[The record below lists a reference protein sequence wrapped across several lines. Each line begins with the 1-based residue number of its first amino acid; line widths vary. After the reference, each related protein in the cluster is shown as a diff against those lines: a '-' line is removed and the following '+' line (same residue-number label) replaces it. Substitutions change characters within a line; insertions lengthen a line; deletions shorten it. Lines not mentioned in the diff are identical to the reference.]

1 MQWREWEGE
10 FVVRDGRSG
19 ATHLLAQASGTILVV
34 LTQSASPL
42 SAQEIAGHLG
52 NGVPTDE
59 PVTASHI
66 ERILL
71 ELERIGLVARLGA

>member
-1 MQWREWEGE
+1 MQWRDWGGE
-10 FVVRDGRSG
+10 FVVHDRRSG

-42 SAQEIAGHLG
+42 SAEEVARHLG
-52 NGVPTDE
+52 SALTTDE
-59 PVTASHI
+59 PVTAPDI

-71 ELERIGLVARLGA
+71 ELERIGLVARVGA